1 MSALN
6 RFFKGSIKTKL
17 VRVFV
22 LQILAISV
30 ATVLGV
36 YAAAFVVEQFLVRE
50 ALNGEAEHFWA
61 NYADDPTFPLPN
73 TNNLIGYF
81 ASGESRAVP
90 AWLADVEPGF
100 GRQHSSSGGEPMV
113 HVSERDG
120 KRLILVFDEMQ
131 VSSLAFYFGI
141 APLTGVLLLIYVLTW
156 VGYLLSRRAVSTIV
170 QLADA
175 VRSFDFQEGNFDAFR
190 LDEFVDT
197 ADPEVLALLNALE
210 QFSNRLERFVARE
223 RNFTRNASH
232 ELRTPL
238 AVIKGNLELLQK
250 FPDMPK
256 RDEVIARMA
265 RTVRDMESLV
275 ETLLIMARES
285 ESKLAWS
292 SVVLNDLVFEQ
303 FDQVKRAMKKPEIKT
318 TMTADCLLET
328 HAPERVLGIIFHNL
342 LRNAMTFTESGEV
355 SVHID
360 QHSVVIQDTGC
371 GMSEADLER
380 AFEPFYRAH
389 DRTNEGYGLGLAI
402 VSRLCRR
409 FGWPLEVDSEL
420 GDGTV
425 FRVNFPKACIQAFDG
440 SKTTPQHA
448 LEKPS
453 GT

>member
-1 MSALN
+1 MSALSG
-6 RFFKGSIKTKL
+6 FFRGGIKAQL
-17 VRVFV
+17 IRVFV

-36 YAAAFVVEQFLVRE
+36 YAAAFVVEQVLVRE
-50 ALNGEAEHFWA
+50 ALNGEAEHFWTHYEK
-61 NYADDPTFPLPN
+61 NPSFPLPN
-73 TNNLIGYF
+73 TNNLNGYF
-81 ASGESRAVP
+81 AGGAEGEVP
-90 AWLADVEPGF
+90 EWLQGVEPGF
-100 GRQHSSSGGEPMV
+100 GRHRTPAGGEPVV
-113 HVSERDG
+113 HVSEHSG

-156 VGYLLSRRAVSTIV
+156 VGYVLSRRAVSTIV

-175 VRSFDFQEGNFDAFR
+175 VRSFDFQEGNFDAFK

-197 ADPEVLALLNALE
+197 SDPEVLALMNALE
-210 QFSNRLERFVARE
+210 QFSSRLERFVDRE

-250 FPDMPK
+250 FPDLPK
-256 RDEVIARMA
+256 RDEVIERLA

-275 ETLLIMARES
+275 QTLLILARES

-292 SVVLNDLVFEQ
+292 SVVLNDLVSEQ
-303 FDQVKRAMKKPEIKT
+303 FDQVRRAMNKPGIKT
-318 TMTADCLLET
+318 GMTADCLLET
-328 HAPERVLGIIFHNL
+328 EAPERVLGIIFHNL
-342 LRNAMTFTESGEV
+342 LRNAMAFTDDGEV
-355 SVHID
+355 RVHID
-360 QHSVVIQDTGC
+360 EHSVVIRDTGC

-380 AFEPFYRAH
+380 IFEPFYRAH
-389 DRTNEGYGLGLAI
+389 DRSNEGYGLGLAI

-420 GDGTV
+420 GAGTV
-425 FRVNFPKACIQAFDG
+425 FRINFPKASRQTFQRKAADIERG
-440 SKTTPQHA
+440 VT
-448 LEKPS
+448 
-453 GT
+453 

>member
-1 MSALN
+1 MSALKGL
-6 RFFKGSIKTKL
+6 FKGGIKAKL

-36 YAAAFVVEQFLVRE
+36 YAAAFVVEQVLVRE
-50 ALNGEAEHFWA
+50 ALNGEADHFWSH
-61 NYADDPTFPLPN
+61 YEKDSSFPLPN
-73 TNNLIGYF
+73 TNNLRGYF
-81 ASGESRAVP
+81 ARESRGEVP
-90 AWLADVEPGF
+90 EWLEGVQPGF
-100 GRQHSSSGGEPMV
+100 GRQHTPSGREPVV

-156 VGYLLSRRAVSTIV
+156 VGYVLSRRAVSTMV
-170 QLADA
+170 RLADA

-197 ADPEVLALLNALE
+197 SDPEVLALMNALE
-210 QFSNRLERFVARE
+210 QFSSRLERFVARE

-250 FPDMPK
+250 FPELPK
-256 RDEVIARMA
+256 REEVIERMA

-275 ETLLIMARES
+275 ETLLILARES

-292 SVVLNDLVFEQ
+292 SVVLNDLVSEQ
-303 FDQVKRAMKKPEIKT
+303 FDQVQRALNKPEIVT
-318 TMTADCLLET
+318 SMTADCLLET
-328 HAPERVLGIIFHNL
+328 EAPERVLGIIFHNL
-342 LRNAMTFTESGEV
+342 LRNAMTFTDSGEV

-360 QHSVVIQDTGC
+360 EHSVVIRDTGC

-389 DRTNEGYGLGLAI
+389 DRSNEGYGLGLAI

-420 GDGTV
+420 GAGTV
-425 FRVNFPKACIQAFDG
+425 FRVNFPKANKQKFQGKADA
-440 SKTTPQHA
+440 P
-448 LEKPS
+448 E
-453 GT
+453 

>member
-22 LQILAISV
+22 LQVLAISI

-36 YAAAFVVEQFLVRE
+36 YAAAFIVEQVLVRE
-50 ALNGEAEHFWA
+50 ALNGEAEHFWS
-61 NYADDPTFPLPN
+61 NYAEDPSFPLPD
-73 TNNLIGYF
+73 TNNLTGYL
-81 ASGESRAVP
+81 AGAP
-90 AWLADVEPGF
+90 DKAGPPDWLQGAQPGF
-100 GRQHSSSGGEPMV
+100 GRHQTPSGRNPVV

-156 VGYLLSRRAVSTIV
+156 VGYLLSRRAVSTVV

-190 LDEFVDT
+190 LDGFNDT
-197 ADPEVLALLNALE
+197 SDPEVLALMNALE
-210 QFSNRLERFVARE
+210 QFSNRLQRFVMRE

-238 AVIKGNLELLQK
+238 AVLKANLELLQK

-256 RDEVIARMA
+256 RDEVLQRMA
-265 RTVRDMESLV
+265 RTVNDMESLV
-275 ETLLIMARES
+275 ETLLILARES
-285 ESKLAWS
+285 ESKLSWS
-292 SVVLNDLVFEQ
+292 SVVLNDLVAEQ
-303 FDQVKRAMKKPEIKT
+303 LDQVQRVMGKPGVRT
-318 TMTADCLLET
+318 SLTADCVLET
-328 HAPERVLGIIFHNL
+328 HAPERVLGMIFHNL

-360 QHSVVIQDTGC
+360 EHAVTVKDTGC
-371 GMSEADLER
+371 GMSDTDLER
-380 AFEPFYRAH
+380 VFEPFYRAH
-389 DRTNEGYGLGLAI
+389 DRSNEGYGLGLAI
-402 VSRLCRR
+402 VRRLCRR

-420 GDGTV
+420 GAGTQ
-425 FRVNFPKACIQAFDG
+425 FRVNFPKANPHRFQRREAAE
-440 SKTTPQHA
+440 T
-448 LEKPS
+448 E
-453 GT
+453 

>member
-1 MSALN
+1 MSAL
-6 RFFKGSIKTKL
+6 RGFFRGGIRAKL

-22 LQILAISV
+22 LQIMAISM

-36 YAAAFVVEQFLVRE
+36 YAAAFVVEQVLVRE
-50 ALNGEAEHFWA
+50 ALNGEAEHFWSH
-61 NYADDPTFPLPN
+61 YDKDPSFPLPN
-73 TNNLIGYF
+73 TNNLSGYF
-81 ASGESRAVP
+81 PQGESTQLP
-90 AWLADVEPGF
+90 DWLEGVEPGF
-100 GRQHSSSGGEPMV
+100 GRQHTPAGREPVV
-113 HVSERDG
+113 HVSEHDG

-141 APLTGVLLLIYVLTW
+141 APLTGVLLLIYALTW
-156 VGYLLSRRAVSTIV
+156 VGYVLSRRAVSTVV

-175 VRSFDFQEGNFDAFR
+175 VRSFDFQEGNFDAFKPTE
-190 LDEFVDT
+190 LVDT
-197 ADPEVLALLNALE
+197 SDPEVLALMNAME
-210 QFSNRLERFVARE
+210 QFSSRLERFVARE

-250 FPDMPK
+250 FPDLPK
-256 RDEVIARMA
+256 RDEVIERMA

-275 ETLLIMARES
+275 ETLLILARES

-292 SVVLNDLVFEQ
+292 SVVLNDLVSEQ
-303 FDQVKRAMKKPEIKT
+303 FDQVQRAMKKPEIKT
-318 TMTADCLLET
+318 RMTADCLLET
-328 HAPERVLGIIFHNL
+328 EAPERVLGIIFHNL
-342 LRNAMTFTESGEV
+342 LRNAMTFTHAGEV

-360 QHSVVIQDTGC
+360 EHSVVIRDTGC

-389 DRTNEGYGLGLAI
+389 DRSNEGYGLGLAI

-420 GDGTV
+420 GAGTV
-425 FRVNFPKACIQAFDG
+425 FRVNFPKANKQAFQRKSSAKD
-440 SKTTPQHA
+440 Q
-448 LEKPS
+448 EF
-453 GT
+453 

>member
-1 MSALN
+1 MSALSG
-6 RFFKGSIKTKL
+6 FFKGGIKAKL
-17 VRVFV
+17 IRVFV

-36 YAAAFVVEQFLVRE
+36 YAAAFVVEQVLVRE
-50 ALNGEAEHFWA
+50 ALNGEADHFWTH
-61 NYADDPTFPLPN
+61 YQKDSSFPLPN
-73 TNNLIGYF
+73 TNNLSGYF
-81 ASGESRAVP
+81 AHGQEGGAP
-90 AWLADVEPGF
+90 DWLEGVEPGF
-100 GRQHSSSGGEPMV
+100 GRHRTPSGGDPVV
-113 HVSERDG
+113 HVSQRDG

-156 VGYLLSRRAVSTIV
+156 VGYVLSRRAVSTIV

-175 VRSFDFQEGNFDAFR
+175 VRSFDFQEGNFDAFK

-197 ADPEVLALLNALE
+197 ADPEVLALMNALE
-210 QFSNRLERFVARE
+210 QFSSRLERFVARE

-250 FPDMPK
+250 FPELPK
-256 RDEVIARMA
+256 RDEVIERMA

-275 ETLLIMARES
+275 ETLLILARES

-292 SVVLNDLVFEQ
+292 SVVLNDLVSEQFEQ
-303 FDQVKRAMKKPEIKT
+303 VRGAMNKPEIKT
-318 TMTADCLLET
+318 SMTADCLLET
-328 HAPERVLGIIFHNL
+328 EAPERVLGIIFHNL
-342 LRNAMTFTESGEV
+342 LRNAMTFTDAGEV

-360 QHSVVIQDTGC
+360 EHSVVIRDTGC

-389 DRTNEGYGLGLAI
+389 DRSNEGYGLGLAI

-420 GDGTV
+420 GAGTV
-425 FRVNFPKACIQAFDG
+425 FRVNFPKASKQAFQRK
-440 SKTTPQHA
+440 SAVTT
-448 LEKPS
+448 
-453 GT
+453 GTAE

>member
-1 MSALN
+1 MSALSG
-6 RFFKGSIKTKL
+6 FFRGGIKAQL
-17 VRVFV
+17 IRVFV

-36 YAAAFVVEQFLVRE
+36 YAAAFVVEQVLVRE
-50 ALNGEAEHFWA
+50 ALNGEAEHFWTHYEK
-61 NYADDPTFPLPN
+61 NPSFPLPN
-73 TNNLIGYF
+73 TNNLNGYF
-81 ASGESRAVP
+81 AGGAEGEVP
-90 AWLADVEPGF
+90 QWLQGVEPGF
-100 GRQHSSSGGEPMV
+100 GRHRTPAGGEPVV
-113 HVSERDG
+113 HVSEHSG

-156 VGYLLSRRAVSTIV
+156 VGYVLSRRAVSTIV

-175 VRSFDFQEGNFDAFR
+175 VRSFDFQEGNFDAFK

-197 ADPEVLALLNALE
+197 SDPEVLALMNALE
-210 QFSNRLERFVARE
+210 QFSSRLERFVDRE

-250 FPDMPK
+250 FPDLPK
-256 RDEVIARMA
+256 RDEVIERLA

-275 ETLLIMARES
+275 QTLLILARES

-292 SVVLNDLVFEQ
+292 SVVLNDLVSEQ
-303 FDQVKRAMKKPEIKT
+303 FDQVRRAMNKPGIKT
-318 TMTADCLLET
+318 GMTADCLLET
-328 HAPERVLGIIFHNL
+328 EAPERVLGIIFHNL
-342 LRNAMTFTESGEV
+342 LRNAMAFTDDGEV
-355 SVHID
+355 RVHID
-360 QHSVVIQDTGC
+360 EHSVVIRDTGC

-380 AFEPFYRAH
+380 IFEPFYRAH
-389 DRTNEGYGLGLAI
+389 DRSNEGYGLGLAI

-420 GDGTV
+420 GAGTV
-425 FRVNFPKACIQAFDG
+425 FRINFPKASRQTFQRKAADIERG
-440 SKTTPQHA
+440 VT
-448 LEKPS
+448 
-453 GT
+453 